1 MNNVKRIG
9 TATLKEELILNQ
21 EHIAQGEKKVFYYEE
36 GSILPLVSEGG
47 LLYLDLGSSSYIR
60 ANRVNSVLDLM

>member
-9 TATLKEELILNQ
+9 NAILKQELILNQ
-21 EHIAQGEKKVFYYEE
+21 QHIAEGEKKVFYYKE

-47 LLYLDLGSSSYIR
+47 LLYLDLGSSSYLR
-60 ANRVNSVLDLM
+60 ANRVNSVFELM